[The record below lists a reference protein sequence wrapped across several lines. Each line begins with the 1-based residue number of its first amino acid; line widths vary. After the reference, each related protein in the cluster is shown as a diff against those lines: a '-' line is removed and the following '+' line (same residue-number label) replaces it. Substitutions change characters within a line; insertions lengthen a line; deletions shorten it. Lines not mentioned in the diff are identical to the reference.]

1 MVVVVEAE
9 ASGGSGTTHRLRRLQ
24 GNLVDRFRHRLH
36 RPRGERL
43 LEGRV
48 RHAQKVGGGA
58 ERGRVADGARV
69 VVGGAEGDVAQVED
83 GGDGAV
89 QPLLVLG
96 GQRDRAERERDLEGR
111 EAVGMKVEEV
121 EEVVVVVEGDVCATP
136 PDASPCRRWRRR

>member
-9 ASGGSGTTHRLRRLQ
+9 ASGGGGTTHRLRRLQ

-96 GQRDRAERERDLEGR
+96 GQGDRAERERDLEGR
-111 EAVGMKVEEV
+111 EVAGVTVEEV
-121 EEVVVVVEGDVCATP
+121 EVVMVAAEWRV
-136 PDASPCRRWRRR
+136 RRTS